1 MRVLLDSSRHARADI
16 TAGTCRELGFEVV
29 EVNASDARNKSDT
42 KYKQGVGGKLSN
54 RIKELVTNTAISLGG
69 ISDTKPRRQVLIM
82 DEVDG
87 MSGAPLHSILS
98 VSMLSDGLQA

>member
-1 MRVLLDSSRHARADI
+1 M
-16 TAGTCRELGFEVV
+16 V

-42 KYKQGVGGKLSN
+42 KHKQGVAGKLSN

-69 ISDTKPRRQVLIM
+69 VGDTKKRRQVLIM

-87 MSGAPLHSILS
+87 MSGTNFENSPALPPVNLFK
-98 VSMLSDGLQA
+98 